1 MRQVACDRPQM
12 VLSQIGHVAAGSD
25 QIQADGARDRSAGE
39 IGHRVDQDGL
49 FLREERGQPVGVD
62 RLGAGSHG
70 RREVRRLLHDQIVG
84 GHAEIGVLVGMVTQ
98 PGQAQP
104 LHHARELPGKYRACL
119 PACLELAVRR
129 PGLRPDRTAIQF
141 MPSDHYNTISDA
153 DLGAMIGYLTQLRP
167 TGNERSRVELNPVAR
182 LLIGVGLFGEV
193 NRTAKIDF
201 ARSRSEPFSDDG
213 AYLTGIAG
221 CTFCHGSQLEGGQ
234 GPEPGAPAA
243 PCLIGLDPLCA
254 MAKADFVRS
263 LRLGIA
269 RDGHTIQ
276 PKYMPWLGYRNMT
289 DLELTSIWQY
299 MRRQD

>member
-1 MRQVACDRPQM
+1 MAVALLLPERTYRPPEEI
-12 VLSQIGHVAAGSD
+12 VTVPADPASIARGHHLVDAVAVCTVCHGDDLGGKLAFDDPFLGHGYTANLTAGRGGIGKQYTV
-25 QIQADGARDRSAGE
+25 RDWVRS
-39 IGHRVDQDGL
+39 IRY
-49 FLREERGQPVGVD
+49 GV
-62 RLGAGSHG
+62 
-70 RREVRRLLHDQIVG
+70 
-84 GHAEIGVLVGMVTQ
+84 
-98 PGQAQP
+98 
-104 LHHARELPGKYRACL
+104 
-119 PACLELAVRR
+119 
-129 PGLRPDRTAIQF
+129 RPDRTAIQF